1 MKNDWL
7 NPVLEDIHEST
18 ESHGGAGSETNPL
31 VRLDPGLFI
40 WTIITFGIFLLLIA
54 KFGWKP
60 LMNSIE
66 SRENEIK
73 NSLHKANLAKE
84 ELDKLNLTI
93 EESME
98 KSKIEA
104 QSILTQAKSLAK
116 KAEEDILALAK
127 QKAKEELE
135 KAKEEIAVE
144 KNKALGEIRNE
155 IVSVSVAIAEKIL
168 LKNLSEKDNIE
179 LIDETIKNMKEY
191 EA

>member
-1 MKNDWL
+1 M
-7 NPVLEDIHEST
+7 
-18 ESHGGAGSETNPL
+18 
-31 VRLDPGLFI
+31 
-40 WTIITFGIFLLLIA
+40 
-54 KFGWKP
+54 
-60 LMNSIE
+60 
-66 SRENEIK
+66 
-73 NSLHKANLAKE
+73 
-84 ELDKLNLTI
+84 
-93 EESME
+93 
-98 KSKIEA
+98 
-104 QSILTQAKSLAK
+104 
-116 KAEEDILALAK
+116 ALAK